1 MLKDI
6 PKKTAPRYLP
16 DCPEGLQNT
25 DIAFISINFVRQLQ
39 RRNTDMFITTI
50 DDIDHIIRRKQ
61 AIQVN
66 SIYKSSDGTEL
77 DIIQNLLIEI

>member
-1 MLKDI
+1 
-6 PKKTAPRYLP
+6 
-16 DCPEGLQNT
+16 
-25 DIAFISINFVRQLQ
+25 
-39 RRNTDMFITTI
+39 MFITTI
-50 DDIDHIIRRKQ
+50 DNIDHIIRRKQ